1 MTFGLVALIVI
12 CGWSLLSIVASL
24 TIGAIAAE
32 RDSEPFCEEASPR
45 RQHLA
50 S

>member
-32 RDSEPFCEEASPR
+32 RDRDPSRGEESPR
-45 RQHLA
+45 RQQVA

>member
-1 MTFGLVALIVI
+1 MNFGLVALIVI

-24 TIGAIAAE
+24 TIGAIARA
-32 RDSEPFCEEASPR
+32 RDTELGREEASPR
-45 RQHLA
+45 RHHLA